1 MENETK
7 RREDVKNKLMVAL
20 AEVETKIDSVE
31 NEIKQKTRTR
41 EKLEEEERKRA
52 QRQADLA
59 ADPNSVVEDEEV
71 ELEPWQK
78 VYNENRKEASKAH
91 EKYNSLKL
99 DLTENGLSN
108 VSPLPSL
115 NISND
120 SDYFRRVQEKKPE
133 FKQKAFLTN
142 VFLLLVFK
150 IKNKNVFSYNFFGK
164 TEIESF
170 RPKLL
175 AYMSHQKRLAHRRDA
190 VLSKKYDLDIDQFKE
205 RVHKFHHN

>member
-115 NISND
+115 NLSND

-133 FKQKAFLTN
+133 FKQKVFLAN
-142 VFLLLVFK
+142 VFTHD
-150 IKNKNVFSYNFFGK
+150 IKKRTKVIFSFNFFGK

-205 RVHKFHHN
+205 RVHKFHYN